1 MIEIENT
8 YNPDVLNFYF
18 DNTLLPQGGFLFA
31 DKQTPTQN
39 NSLMQNIMSVDG
51 LKRALLL
58 PDMLFV
64 QKQQAADFDILAP
77 QIMAFLTDSAPIDK
91 TDDVL
96 SKNCVEALI
105 ESRIRPFLKRDG
117 GDIELIDFS
126 LHTLRLRFEGHC
138 KGCPHADQTL
148 KNAVIAIIEK
158 YFPQIKKVIREA

>member
-8 YNPDVLNFYF
+8 YNPNVLNFYF
-18 DNTLLPQGGFLFA
+18 DKPLLPQEGFLFA
-31 DKQTPTQN
+31 DKHTDLQE
-39 NSLMQNIMSVDG
+39 SLIKNIMALDG
-51 LKRALLL
+51 IERVLLL

-64 QKQQAADFDILAP
+64 QKDKTANFDILAP

-96 SKNCVEALI
+96 SQNCIEALI

-117 GDIELIDFS
+117 GDIELVDFS
-126 LHTLRLRFEGHC
+126 CNTLRLRFEGHC